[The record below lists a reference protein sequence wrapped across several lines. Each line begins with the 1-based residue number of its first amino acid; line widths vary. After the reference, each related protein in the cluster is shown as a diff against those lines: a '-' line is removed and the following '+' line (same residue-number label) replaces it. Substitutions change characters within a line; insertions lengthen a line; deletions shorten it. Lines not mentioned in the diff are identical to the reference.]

1 MAKKYYWLKL
11 KEDFFRNKKIKKL
24 RKIAGGDTY
33 TVIYLK
39 MQLLSLQNEGTLI
52 YEGVENSF
60 AEEIALEIDED
71 IDNVKITLSFLS
83 QNGLLEEIS
92 QDHFIMTETVECI
105 GSEGSS
111 AERVRKHRAL
121 KQQKVLQCNAPV
133 TNGNTEIE
141 KEKEIDIDLEKDK
154 KKESKKDSNY
164 DTIINKLVNDE
175 DIKEALYEFI
185 KMRKLIKKP
194 MTDRALTQ
202 LIGKLFK
209 LSSDKEEQLQIL
221 DNSIINNWS
230 SLYPLKNEN
239 NNKGYK
245 RVEIVPEW
253 FNKNLETNS
262 PSQEETDEMEA
273 ILGEITGE
281 EVPFEVR
288 KQALQEKLRSKYG
301 KSASNT
307 IIN

>member
-52 YEGVENSF
+52 YEGVEESF

-111 AERVRKHRAL
+111 AERVRRHRAL

-133 TNGNTEIE
+133 TIGNTEIDIE
-141 KEKEIDIDLEKDK
+141 KEKDIDLDK
-154 KKESKKDSNY
+154 KKDKEKDLEIEFEELWSKYPNKKDKSKALKYYKDARKKGTTKEEVSLGIDNY
-164 DTIINKLVNDE
+164 NKE
-175 DIKEALYEFI
+175 IS
-185 KMRKLIKKP
+185 IKK
-194 MTDRALTQ
+194 TEKKYIKHGSTW
-202 LIGKLFK
+202 F
-209 LSSDKEEQLQIL
+209 
-221 DNSIINNWS
+221 NNKCWQDE
-230 SLYPLKNEN
+230 YDFTPPAN
-239 NNKGYK
+239 NNNRG
-245 RVEIVPEW
+245 
-253 FNKNLETNS
+253 
-262 PSQEETDEMEA
+262 
-273 ILGEITGE
+273 
-281 EVPFEVR
+281 
-288 KQALQEKLRSKYG
+288 
-301 KSASNT
+301 
-307 IIN
+307 